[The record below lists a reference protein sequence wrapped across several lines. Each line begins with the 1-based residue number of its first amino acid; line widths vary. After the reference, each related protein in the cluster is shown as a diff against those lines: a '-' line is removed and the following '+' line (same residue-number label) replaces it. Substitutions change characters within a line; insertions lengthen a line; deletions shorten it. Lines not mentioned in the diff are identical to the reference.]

1 MIILIIMSDTLNAG
15 ILHFGKRVHR
25 CHPPRRPPRGHFP
38 SENAPSLPR
47 TRYAPDQDA
56 VAADVHITDA
66 DVLAVIDARGGQ
78 TYSASVDTGLAN
90 RFPFV
95 DATERQKAVQRAL
108 KSGAVVRTPMG
119 IFRRP
124 PRDDE

>member
-1 MIILIIMSDTLNAG
+1 MSPSQTPYSG
-15 ILHFGKRVHR
+15 SF
-25 CHPPRRPPRGHFP
+25 PP
-38 SENAPSLPR
+38 ENAPNAPPSPR
-47 TRYAPDQDA
+47 TRYAPDRA
-56 VAADVHITDA
+56 TIASDVHITDA

-95 DATERQKAVQRAL
+95 DASERQRAVQRAL

-119 IFRRP
+119 VFRRP

>member
-1 MIILIIMSDTLNAG
+1 MSPAQSPSSRPFLLGN
-15 ILHFGKRVHR
+15 
-25 CHPPRRPPRGHFP
+25 PP
-38 SENAPSLPR
+38 A
-47 TRYAPDQDA
+47 TRYAPDPAERASDI
-56 VAADVHITDA
+56 HITDA
-66 DVLAVIDARGGQ
+66 DVLAVIDARGGS

-95 DATERQKAVQRAL
+95 DAAERHKAVQRAL

-119 IFRRP
+119 VFRRP

>member
-1 MIILIIMSDTLNAG
+1 MSPLQ
-15 ILHFGKRVHR
+15 
-25 CHPPRRPPRGHFP
+25 
-38 SENAPSLPR
+38 APSSGSFPQRKAPSPPR

-66 DVLAVIDARGGQ
+66 DVVAVIDARGGQ

-95 DATERQKAVQRAL
+95 DAAARKRAVAHAL
-108 KSGAVVRTPMG
+108 TTGAVVKTPMG
-119 IFRRP
+119 VFRRP

>member
-1 MIILIIMSDTLNAG
+1 MSPSQTPSSG
-15 ILHFGKRVHR
+15 S
-25 CHPPRRPPRGHFP
+25 FP
-38 SENAPSLPR
+38 QRNVPSPPR
-47 TRYAPDQDA
+47 TRYAPDQAA

>member
-1 MIILIIMSDTLNAG
+1 MTPSQTPSSG
-15 ILHFGKRVHR
+15 SF
-25 CHPPRRPPRGHFP
+25 PPAKPPSSPP
-38 SENAPSLPR
+38 SSPR
-47 TRYAPDQDA
+47 TRYAPDQHA
-56 VAADVHITDA
+56 LAADIHIRDE

-78 TYSASVDTGLAN
+78 AYSASVDTGLTN

-95 DATERQKAVQRAL
+95 DAAERQKAVQRAL

-119 IFRRP
+119 VFRRP

>member
-1 MIILIIMSDTLNAG
+1 MTPSNAPFAP
-15 ILHFGKRVHR
+15 LSAL
-25 CHPPRRPPRGHFP
+25 PSPARPPRTSP
-38 SENAPSLPR
+38 Q
-47 TRYAPDQDA
+47 TRYAPDPTERASDIH
-56 VAADVHITDA
+56 VSDA

-78 TYSASVDTGLAN
+78 AYSASVDTGLTN

-95 DATERQKAVQRAL
+95 DAAERQKAVQRAL

-119 IFRRP
+119 VFRRP

>member
-1 MIILIIMSDTLNAG
+1 MTPSQTPSSGSFPQA
-15 ILHFGKRVHR
+15 K
-25 CHPPRRPPRGHFP
+25 PPSP
-38 SENAPSLPR
+38 PR

-95 DATERQKAVQRAL
+95 DASERQRAVQRAL
-108 KSGAVVRTPMG
+108 KSGAVVKTPMG
-119 IFRRP
+119 VFRRP
-124 PRDDE
+124 PSEDE

>member
-1 MIILIIMSDTLNAG
+1 MSPSHAPSSG
-15 ILHFGKRVHR
+15 S
-25 CHPPRRPPRGHFP
+25 FP
-38 SENAPSLPR
+38 QGNGPNAPPSPR
-47 TRYAPDQDA
+47 TRYAPDRQA
-56 VAADVHITDA
+56 IASDVHITDA

-78 TYSASVDTGLAN
+78 AYSASVDTGLAN

-95 DATERQKAVQRAL
+95 DAGERLRAVQRAL

-119 IFRRP
+119 VFRRP